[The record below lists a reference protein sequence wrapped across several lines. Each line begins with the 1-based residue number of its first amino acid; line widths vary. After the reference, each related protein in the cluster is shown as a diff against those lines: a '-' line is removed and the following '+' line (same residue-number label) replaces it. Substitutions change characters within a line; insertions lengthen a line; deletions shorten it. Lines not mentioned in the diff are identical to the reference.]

1 MEKNRAAAMIRHFL
15 FDLDNTLYP
24 LDQTELLHEVRKK
37 MEDWIC
43 THLHIPRQEAR
54 RLREFYRERYG
65 STLRGL
71 CRHYGVDPEKFL
83 REVHD
88 TIDPRRFLQPN
99 EALRNVLEN
108 LPAPAS
114 ILSNAPASWVERVLK
129 ALGVRSFFE
138 HIFDIAFADYRGK
151 PDPEVYRACLAHLKL
166 SPEQVVFLEDDPANA
181 EAAAEVGLVTFW
193 VGKGKPPK
201 GVAGAVPSVLAMP
214 ERLTQVCEGSGVSS
228 CR

>member
-1 MEKNRAAAMIRHFL
+1 MIRHFL

-24 LDQTELLHEVRKK
+24 FDQTELLHEVRKK

-43 THLHIPRQEAR
+43 THLQTAPEEAR
-54 RLREFYRERYG
+54 RLRELYREQYG

-71 CRHYGVDPEKFL
+71 CRHHGVNAKQFL

-88 TIDPRRFLQPN
+88 AIDPRGFLRPN
-99 EALRNVLEN
+99 EALRRMLKD
-108 LPAPAS
+108 LPAPS
-114 ILSNAPASWVERVLK
+114 SVLSNAPAAWVERVLE
-129 ALGVRSFFE
+129 ALGVRAFFE

-166 SPEQVVFLEDDPANA
+166 SPDQVVFLEDEPANA
-181 EAAAEVGLVTFW
+181 EAAAEVGLITFW
-193 VGKGKPPK
+193 VGKGAPPK
-201 GVAGAVPSVLAMP
+201 GVAGVVPSVLALP
-214 ERLTQVCEGSGVSS
+214 ECLTQIGKGLGVSS